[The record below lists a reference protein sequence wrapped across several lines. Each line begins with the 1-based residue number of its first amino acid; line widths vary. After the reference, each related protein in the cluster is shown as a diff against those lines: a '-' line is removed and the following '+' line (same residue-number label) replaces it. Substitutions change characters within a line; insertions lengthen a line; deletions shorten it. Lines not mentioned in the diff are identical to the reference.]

1 MYNISKNTGEI
12 HMINADR
19 MTNYTMDLIRIDSPS
34 RKEKEVAM
42 KLKHDMEEI
51 GAVCTFDDADK
62 KVGGD
67 IGNLTVKIKGNSD
80 TPPFLF
86 SSHMDTVSPGIGI
99 KPHVTDGIMRSDG
112 TTILGSDDKSGIA
125 IIVEVIKS
133 LKENN
138 IPHGD
143 IEVAFTICE
152 EVGLLGAK
160 YYDVSQV
167 SARHGIVLDSSTP
180 DRLVLRCPS
189 AEDLHFTVHG
199 VEAHAGLC
207 PENGI
212 SAIKV
217 AADAISTM
225 TFGRIDHE
233 TTSNIGII
241 KGGVA
246 TNIVTG
252 KVEIIGEVRSHDEQK
267 LNAQIYHM
275 HECFTNAA
283 KKHKIT
289 LDGKE
294 LTAIVEFKNERSYD
308 KMDVGDDS
316 FITKLVLQAVN
327 NLGHKVKL
335 HTTGGGCDANYFNK
349 FGISCANLGTGM
361 YELHTVNEY
370 LVLEEQQRCAR
381 IMLETLRLN
390 AQN

>member
-1 MYNISKNTGEI
+1 
-12 HMINADR
+12 MIKQDR
-19 MTNYTMDLIRIDSPS
+19 LTDYTMDLIKIDSPS
-34 RKEKEVAM
+34 KQEKEVAM
-42 KLKHDMEEI
+42 KLKYDMEQI
-51 GAVCTFDDADK
+51 GAQCSFDSADE
-62 KVGGD
+62 KVGGNV
-67 IGNLTVKIKGNSD
+67 GNLTVKVKGNTD
-80 TPPFLF
+80 APPFFF

-99 KPHVTDGIMRSDG
+99 KPHIKEGIMRSDG
-112 TTILGSDDKSGIA
+112 TTILGSDDKSGVA

-152 EVGLLGAK
+152 EIGLLGAK
-160 YYDVSQV
+160 YYDINNI
-167 SARHGIVLDSSTP
+167 SAKHGIVLDSSTP

-189 AEDLHFTVHG
+189 AEDLNFTVHG
-199 VEAHAGLC
+199 IEAHAGLC
-207 PENGI
+207 PQDGI

-217 AADAISTM
+217 ASDAISTM

-241 KGGVA
+241 KGGIA

-252 KVEIIGEVRSHDEQK
+252 KVEVVGEVRSHDEQK
-267 LNAQIYHM
+267 LKAQVYHM
-275 HECFTNAA
+275 TECFMNSA
-283 KKHKIT
+283 KKYKIV
-289 LDGKE
+289 LDGKQLE
-294 LTAIVEFKNERSYD
+294 AKIDIRTERSYD
-308 KMDVGDDS
+308 RMDVGDNS
-316 FITKLVLQAVN
+316 FITKLVLKAVE

-370 LVLEEQQRCAR
+370 LVLEEQQRCAK
-381 IMLETLRLN
+381 IMLETVKLN
-390 AQN
+390 AVN

>member
-1 MYNISKNTGEI
+1 
-12 HMINADR
+12 MIKQDR
-19 MTNYTMDLIRIDSPS
+19 LTDYTMDLITIDSPS
-34 RKEKEVAM
+34 KQEKEVAM
-42 KLKHDMEEI
+42 KLKYDMEQI
-51 GAVCTFDDADK
+51 GAQCSFDSADE
-62 KVGGD
+62 KVGGNV
-67 IGNLTVKIKGNSD
+67 GNLTVKVKGNTD
-80 TPPFLF
+80 APPFFF

-99 KPHVTDGIMRSDG
+99 KPHIKEGIMRSDG

-152 EVGLLGAK
+152 EIGLLGAK
-160 YYDVSQV
+160 YYDINNI
-167 SARHGIVLDSSTP
+167 SAKHGIVLDSSTP

-189 AEDLHFTVHG
+189 AEELNFTVHG
-199 VEAHAGLC
+199 IEAHAGLC
-207 PENGI
+207 PQDGI

-217 AADAISTM
+217 ASDAISIM

-241 KGGVA
+241 KGGIA

-252 KVEIIGEVRSHDEQK
+252 KVEVVGEVRSHDEQK
-267 LNAQIYHM
+267 LKSQVYHM
-275 HECFTNAA
+275 TECFMNSA
-283 KKHKIT
+283 KKYKIV
-289 LDGKE
+289 LDGKQLE
-294 LTAIVEFKNERSYD
+294 AKVEVRTERSYD
-308 KMDVGDDS
+308 RMDVGDDS
-316 FITKLVLQAVN
+316 FITKLVLKAVQ

-349 FGISCANLGTGM
+349 FGLSCANLGTGM

-370 LVLEEQQRCAR
+370 LVLEEQQRCAK
-381 IMLETLRLN
+381 IMLETVKLN
-390 AQN
+390 AVN

>member
-1 MYNISKNTGEI
+1 
-12 HMINADR
+12 MIKQDR
-19 MTNYTMDLIRIDSPS
+19 LTDYTMDLIKIDSPS
-34 RKEKEVAM
+34 KQEKEVAM
-42 KLKHDMEEI
+42 KLKYDMEQI
-51 GAVCTFDDADK
+51 GAQCSFDSADE
-62 KVGGD
+62 KVGGNV
-67 IGNLTVKIKGNSD
+67 GNLTVKVNGNTD
-80 TPPFLF
+80 APPFFF

-99 KPHVTDGIMRSDG
+99 KPHIKEGIMRSDG
-112 TTILGSDDKSGIA
+112 TTILGSDDKSGVA

-152 EVGLLGAK
+152 EIGLLGAK
-160 YYDVSQV
+160 YYDINNI
-167 SARHGIVLDSSTP
+167 SAKHGIVLDSSTP

-189 AEDLHFTVHG
+189 AEDLNFTVHG
-199 VEAHAGLC
+199 IEAHAGLC
-207 PENGI
+207 PQDGI

-217 AADAISTM
+217 ASDAISTM

-241 KGGVA
+241 KGGIA

-252 KVEIIGEVRSHDEQK
+252 KVEVVGEVRSHDEQK
-267 LNAQIYHM
+267 LKAQVYHM
-275 HECFTNAA
+275 TECFMNSA
-283 KKHKIT
+283 KKYKIV
-289 LDGKE
+289 LDGKQLE
-294 LTAIVEFKNERSYD
+294 AKIDIRTERSYD
-308 KMDVGDDS
+308 RMDVGDNS
-316 FITKLVLQAVN
+316 FITKLVLKAVE

-370 LVLEEQQRCAR
+370 LVLEEQQRCAK
-381 IMLETLRLN
+381 IILETVKLN
-390 AQN
+390 AVN

>member
-1 MYNISKNTGEI
+1 
-12 HMINADR
+12 MIKQDR
-19 MTNYTMDLIRIDSPS
+19 LTDYTMDLIKIDSPS
-34 RKEKEVAM
+34 KQEKEVAM
-42 KLKHDMEEI
+42 KLKYDMEQI
-51 GAVCTFDDADK
+51 GAQCSFDSADE
-62 KVGGD
+62 KVGGNV
-67 IGNLTVKIKGNSD
+67 GNLTVKVKGD
-80 TPPFLF
+80 TDAPPFFF

-99 KPHVTDGIMRSDG
+99 KPHIKEGIMRSDG
-112 TTILGSDDKSGIA
+112 TTILGSDDKSGVA

-152 EVGLLGAK
+152 EIGLLGAK
-160 YYDVSQV
+160 YYDINNI
-167 SARHGIVLDSSTP
+167 SAKHGIVLDSSTP

-189 AEDLHFTVHG
+189 AEDLNFTVHG
-199 VEAHAGLC
+199 IEAHAGLC
-207 PENGI
+207 PQDGI

-217 AADAISTM
+217 ASDAISTM

-241 KGGVA
+241 KGGIA

-252 KVEIIGEVRSHDEQK
+252 KVEVVGEVRSHDEQK
-267 LNAQIYHM
+267 LKAQVYHM
-275 HECFTNAA
+275 TECFMNSA
-283 KKHKIT
+283 KKYKIV
-289 LDGKE
+289 LDGKQLE
-294 LTAIVEFKNERSYD
+294 AKIDIRTERSYD
-308 KMDVGDDS
+308 RMDVGDNS
-316 FITKLVLQAVN
+316 FITKLVLKAVE

-370 LVLEEQQRCAR
+370 LVLEEQQRCAK
-381 IMLETLRLN
+381 IMLETVKLN
-390 AQN
+390 ATN

>member
-1 MYNISKNTGEI
+1 
-12 HMINADR
+12 MIKQDR
-19 MTNYTMDLIRIDSPS
+19 LTDYTMDLIKIDSPS
-34 RKEKEVAM
+34 KQEKEVAM
-42 KLKHDMEEI
+42 KLKYDMEQI
-51 GAVCTFDDADK
+51 GAQCSFDSADE
-62 KVGGD
+62 KVGGNV
-67 IGNLTVKIKGNSD
+67 GNLTVKVKGD
-80 TPPFLF
+80 TDAPPFFF

-99 KPHVTDGIMRSDG
+99 KPHIKEGIMRSDG
-112 TTILGSDDKSGIA
+112 TTILGSDDKSGVA

-152 EVGLLGAK
+152 EIGLLGAK
-160 YYDVSQV
+160 YYDINNI
-167 SARHGIVLDSSTP
+167 SAKHGIVLDSSTP

-189 AEDLHFTVHG
+189 AEDLNFTVHG
-199 VEAHAGLC
+199 IEAHAGLC
-207 PENGI
+207 PQDGI

-217 AADAISTM
+217 ASDAISTM

-241 KGGVA
+241 KGGIA

-252 KVEIIGEVRSHDEQK
+252 KVEVVGEVRSHDEQK
-267 LNAQIYHM
+267 LKAQVYHM
-275 HECFTNAA
+275 TECFMNSA
-283 KKHKIT
+283 KKYKIV
-289 LDGKE
+289 LDGKQLE
-294 LTAIVEFKNERSYD
+294 AKIDIRTERSYD
-308 KMDVGDDS
+308 RMDVGDNS
-316 FITKLVLQAVN
+316 FITKLVLKAVE

-370 LVLEEQQRCAR
+370 LVLEEQQRCAK
-381 IMLETLRLN
+381 IMLETVKLN
-390 AQN
+390 AVN

>member
-1 MYNISKNTGEI
+1 
-12 HMINADR
+12 MIKQDR
-19 MTNYTMDLIRIDSPS
+19 LTDYTMDLIKIDSPS
-34 RKEKEVAM
+34 KQEKEVAM
-42 KLKHDMEEI
+42 KLKYDMEQI
-51 GAVCTFDDADK
+51 GAQCSFDSADE
-62 KVGGD
+62 KVGGNV
-67 IGNLTVKIKGNSD
+67 GNLTVKVKGD
-80 TPPFLF
+80 TDAPPFFF

-99 KPHVTDGIMRSDG
+99 KPHIKDGIMRSDG
-112 TTILGSDDKSGIA
+112 TTILGSDDKSGVA

-152 EVGLLGAK
+152 EIGLLGAK
-160 YYDVSQV
+160 YYDINNI
-167 SARHGIVLDSSTP
+167 SAKHGIVLDSSTP

-189 AEDLHFTVHG
+189 AEDLNFTVHG
-199 VEAHAGLC
+199 IEAHAGLC
-207 PENGI
+207 PQDGI

-217 AADAISTM
+217 ASDAISTM

-241 KGGVA
+241 KGGIA

-252 KVEIIGEVRSHDEQK
+252 KVEVVGEVRSHDEQK
-267 LNAQIYHM
+267 LKAQVYHM
-275 HECFTNAA
+275 TECFMNSA
-283 KKHKIT
+283 KKYKIV
-289 LDGKE
+289 LDGKQLE
-294 LTAIVEFKNERSYD
+294 AKIDIRTERSYD
-308 KMDVGDDS
+308 RMDVGDNS
-316 FITKLVLQAVN
+316 FITKLVLKAVE

-370 LVLEEQQRCAR
+370 LVLEEQQRCAK
-381 IMLETLRLN
+381 IMLETVKLN
-390 AQN
+390 AVN

>member
-1 MYNISKNTGEI
+1 
-12 HMINADR
+12 MIKQDR
-19 MTNYTMDLIRIDSPS
+19 LTDYTMDLITIDSPS
-34 RKEKEVAM
+34 KQEKEVAM
-42 KLKHDMEEI
+42 KLKYDMEQI
-51 GAVCTFDDADK
+51 GAQCSFDSADE
-62 KVGGD
+62 KVGGNV
-67 IGNLTVKIKGNSD
+67 GNLTVKVKGNTD
-80 TPPFLF
+80 APPFFF

-99 KPHVTDGIMRSDG
+99 KPHIKEGIMRSDG

-152 EVGLLGAK
+152 EIGLLGAK
-160 YYDVSQV
+160 YYDINNI
-167 SARHGIVLDSSTP
+167 SAKHGIVLDSSTP

-189 AEDLHFTVHG
+189 AEELNFTVHG
-199 VEAHAGLC
+199 IEAHAGLC
-207 PENGI
+207 PQNGI

-217 AADAISTM
+217 ASDAISIM

-241 KGGVA
+241 KGGIA

-252 KVEIIGEVRSHDEQK
+252 KVEVVGEVRSHDEQK
-267 LNAQIYHM
+267 LKSQVYHM
-275 HECFTNAA
+275 TECFMNSA
-283 KKHKIT
+283 KKYKIV
-289 LDGKE
+289 LDGKQLE
-294 LTAIVEFKNERSYD
+294 AKVEVRTERSYD
-308 KMDVGDDS
+308 RMDVGDDS
-316 FITKLVLQAVN
+316 FISKLVLKAVQ

-349 FGISCANLGTGM
+349 FGLSCANLGTGM

-370 LVLEEQQRCAR
+370 LVLEEQQRCAK
-381 IMLETLRLN
+381 IMLETVKLN
-390 AQN
+390 AVN

>member
-1 MYNISKNTGEI
+1 
-12 HMINADR
+12 MIKQDR
-19 MTNYTMDLIRIDSPS
+19 LTDYTMDLITIDSPS
-34 RKEKEVAM
+34 KQEKEVAM
-42 KLKHDMEEI
+42 KLKYDMEQI
-51 GAVCTFDDADK
+51 GAQCSFDSADE
-62 KVGGD
+62 KVGGNV
-67 IGNLTVKIKGNSD
+67 GNLTVKVKGNTD
-80 TPPFLF
+80 APPFFF

-99 KPHVTDGIMRSDG
+99 KPHIKEGIMRSDG

-152 EVGLLGAK
+152 EIGLLGAK
-160 YYDVSQV
+160 YYDINNI
-167 SARHGIVLDSSTP
+167 SAKHGIVLDSSTP

-189 AEDLHFTVHG
+189 AEELNFTVHG
-199 VEAHAGLC
+199 IEAHAGLC
-207 PENGI
+207 PQNGI

-217 AADAISTM
+217 ASDAISTM

-241 KGGVA
+241 KGGIA

-252 KVEIIGEVRSHDEQK
+252 KVEVVGEVRSHDEQK
-267 LNAQIYHM
+267 LKSQVYHM
-275 HECFTNAA
+275 TECFTNSA
-283 KKHKIT
+283 KKHKIV
-289 LDGKE
+289 LNGKQLE
-294 LTAIVEFKNERSYD
+294 AKIEVRTERSYD
-308 KMDVGDDS
+308 RMDVGDDS
-316 FITKLVLQAVN
+316 FITKLVLKAVQ

-349 FGISCANLGTGM
+349 FGLSCANLGTGM

-370 LVLEEQQRCAR
+370 LILEEQQRCAK
-381 IMLETLRLN
+381 IMLETVKLN
-390 AQN
+390 AVN